1 MKTCIWRPCFSCS
14 TLRLRVISDS
24 RSSCRTL
31 ICSSYL
37 LIEAAERIC
46 DEKNWG
52 SDFRDEANLIRR
64 SPSRRPGRRCGWSRC
79 PGCPSSSRRS
89 WWSSSSASRRR
100 SPPPSPELRPRS
112 RDGLT
117 SRHCYDSATKVAFD
131 VFYYFA
137 WLYLMS
143 VSIYLIMRRA
153 TCWSVR
159 IICLSESL
167 L

>member
-1 MKTCIWRPCFSCS
+1 METCIWRPCFSCS

-24 RSSCRTL
+24 RSSCSTR

-46 DEKNWG
+46 EEKNWG
-52 SDFRDEANLIRR
+52 SDVRDEANLIRR

-117 SRHCYDSATKVAFD
+117 SRHCCDSAEKSGDFIVSTV
-131 VFYYFA
+131 
-137 WLYLMS
+137 S
-143 VSIYLIMRRA
+143 VCNRKAA
-153 TCWSVR
+153 TCWT
-159 IICLSESL
+159 E
-167 L
+167 